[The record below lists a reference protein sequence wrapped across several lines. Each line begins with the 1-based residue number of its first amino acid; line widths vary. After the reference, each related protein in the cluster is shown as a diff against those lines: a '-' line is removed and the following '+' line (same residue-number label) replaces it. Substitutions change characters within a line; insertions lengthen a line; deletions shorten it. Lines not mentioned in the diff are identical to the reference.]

1 MWTLTLLS
9 NKKKNKSYRSVKV
22 LRDVL
27 WCPQRCFLVFLFVSS
42 FTCFEENGRRSR
54 HNVEGFFCRCTIF
67 RLAKP
72 AFFRYNENFTLVRDF
87 YVAYFVIPEISKIID
102 SVN

>member
-1 MWTLTLLS
+1 MTQQDTPTKKYVRIRFRGEALKVIRLLAIKSAKHYNLTSTL
-9 NKKKNKSYRSVKV
+9 N
-22 LRDVL
+22 
-27 WCPQRCFLVFLFVSS
+27 LVQGARN
-42 FTCFEENGRRSR
+42 EENRSRSR

-87 YVAYFVIPEISKIID
+87 YVAYFVIPK
-102 SVN
+102 